1 MHLFSFLA
9 NLIATIFMLLN
20 LNAVMSIIFN
30 VPAAVASTIVASRAV
45 RRLTK
50 FTNKGPEV
58 FSYVLTLISF
68 LNLVLNPIWRRNG
81 QGTST
86 LAFRG
91 TGAFRTKDSKKTEG
105 VHIQVSVHYL
115 FVVQHTK

>member
-1 MHLFSFLA
+1 MLIDYMHLFIFLA

-58 FSYVLTLISF
+58 FSYVLNPYF
-68 LNLVLNPIWRRNG
+68 LFEFSPEPNL
-81 QGTST
+81 
-86 LAFRG
+86 A
-91 TGAFRTKDSKKTEG
+91 
-105 VHIQVSVHYL
+105 
-115 FVVQHTK
+115 